1 LKSQTTKRFWNLLQR
16 LPGQTQ
22 ERARRAYEQFRA
34 NPGHPGLR
42 FKRVDGEEPL
52 YSVRIGSDHR
62 ALGLLKGDTIT
73 WFWIGTH
80 DVYERVLEE

>member
-1 LKSQTTKRFWNLLQR
+1 LKSRTTKRFWNLLQH
-16 LPGQTQ
+16 LPSQTQ

-34 NPGHPGLR
+34 NPGHPGLH
-42 FKRVDGEEPL
+42 FKRVSDEEPL

-62 ALGLLKGDTIT
+62 ALGVLKGGTIT

-80 DVYERVLEE
+80 DAYERVLEE